1 MVKAYWQRGSGL
13 MKTWQKGLFAAGVFG
28 LAIGAFIAIQA
39 TATPP
44 LQKDKSGP
52 QAPLVVTQQLQAQ
65 PHRFELQLW
74 AEVKPKERTTLTPEV
89 SGRII
94 TLDPNF
100 IAGGVITKGTVL
112 VQLDDADYQVA
123 LLSAQAAV
131 ASAES
136 VLAQEQAQA
145 RVAEQELRH
154 LSRDQITALALR
166 QPQLLS
172 AEAALKSAQAALQK
186 AQRDLERTRITAP
199 YDSLVVSRNI
209 GLGQVVSTG
218 TALGELYSV
227 EQAELYVPVA
237 SFDLDY
243 LPEERAGIPATL
255 RTEHFSR
262 EAKVVRDLGLVNS
275 QTRMSHLVVQLDD
288 PYAVRSQQPVIRF
301 GQYVEVRL
309 TGRVEDKLYTI
320 PQDALSN
327 GKVWLL
333 QPDMTMVQREVEV
346 VRQSGKSAY
355 VKAGLTDG
363 QQLILTVPNFPQP
376 GMTVRTA
383 QSDSELVK
391 AE

>member
-1 MVKAYWQRGSGL
+1 
-13 MKTWQKGLFAAGVFG
+13 MKTWQKGLSAAGVFA
-28 LAIGAFIAIQA
+28 LAIVVFIAIQA
-39 TATPP
+39 TAKPP
-44 LQKDKSGP
+44 LQKDQAKS

-65 PHRFELQLW
+65 SHRFELQLW
-74 AEVKPKERTTLTPEV
+74 AEVRPKEQTTLTPEV

-94 TLDPNF
+94 ALDPNF

-112 VQLDDADYQVA
+112 VQLDDVDYQVA

-131 ASAES
+131 AGAQSA
-136 VLAQEQAQA
+136 LAQEQAQA

-172 AEAALKSAQAALQK
+172 AEAALKSSQAALQK
-186 AQRDLERTRITAP
+186 AQRDLNRTRITAP
-199 YDSLVVSRNI
+199 YDALVVKRNI

-227 EQAELYVPVA
+227 EQAELYVPIA
-237 SFDLDY
+237 SFDLAY
-243 LPEERAGIPATL
+243 LPQERSGIPAEL
-255 RTEHFSR
+255 RTEQFSR
-262 EAKVVRDLGLVNS
+262 DAEVVRDLGLVNS

-288 PYAVRSQQPVIRF
+288 PYAVRSQQPIIRF

-309 TGRVEDKLYTI
+309 AGRVEDKLYAI
-320 PQDALSN
+320 PQDALYN

-333 QPDMTMVQREVEV
+333 QPDMTMAQQDVEI
-346 VRQSGKSAY
+346 VRQSGKIAY

-363 QQLILTVPNFPQP
+363 QQLILTVPNFPQA
-376 GMTVRTA
+376 GMAVRTE
-383 QSDSELVK
+383 QSDSTLVK

>member
-1 MVKAYWQRGSGL
+1 
-13 MKTWQKGLFAAGVFG
+13 MKTWKKGLLAAGVFG
-28 LAIGAFIAIQA
+28 LAFLVFIAIQA
-39 TATPP
+39 TAKPP
-44 LQKDKSGP
+44 LQKDQARS

-65 PHRFELQLW
+65 SHRFELQLW
-74 AEVKPKERTTLTPEV
+74 AEVRPKEQTTLTPEV
-89 SGRII
+89 AGRII
-94 TLDPNF
+94 ALDPNF

-131 ASAES
+131 ASAQS
-136 VLAQEQAQA
+136 ALAQEQAQA
-145 RVAEQELRH
+145 RVAEQELKH

-172 AEAALKSAQAALQK
+172 AEAALKSAQAGLQK
-186 AQRDLERTRITAP
+186 AHRDLDRTRISAP
-199 YDSLVVSRNI
+199 YDALVVKRNI

-237 SFDLDY
+237 SFDLAY
-243 LPEERAGIPATL
+243 LPAERAGIPAQL
-255 RTEHFSR
+255 RTEHVSR
-262 EAKVVRDLGLVNS
+262 DAKVVRDLGLINS

-309 TGRVEDKLYTI
+309 AGRVEDKLYTI

-333 QPDMTMVQREVEV
+333 QPDMTMAQQHVEV
-346 VRQSGKSAY
+346 VRQTGKFAY

-376 GMTVRTA
+376 GMAVRTE
-383 QSDSELVK
+383 QSDDKLVK

>member
-1 MVKAYWQRGSGL
+1 MKA
-13 MKTWQKGLFAAGVFG
+13 WQKGLFAAGVFG
-28 LAIGAFIAIQA
+28 LAIVVFIVIQA
-39 TATPP
+39 TAKPP
-44 LQKDKSGP
+44 LQKEKSGSL
-52 QAPLVVTQQLQAQ
+52 APLVVTQPLQAQ

-74 AEVKPKERTTLTPEV
+74 AEVKPKEKTTLTPEV
-89 SGRII
+89 SGRVIA
-94 TLDPNF
+94 LDPNF

-123 LLSAQAAV
+123 LLSAEAAV

-136 VLAQEQAQA
+136 ALSQEQAQA

-172 AEAALKSAQAALQK
+172 AEAALKSAQAAEQK

-199 YDSLVVSRNI
+199 YDALVVNRNI

-237 SFDLDY
+237 SFDLAY
-243 LPEERAGIPATL
+243 LPTERAGIPAQL

-262 EAKVVRDLGLVNS
+262 QAKVVRDLGLVNN

-309 TGRVEDKLYTI
+309 AGRVEDKLYTI
-320 PQDALSN
+320 PQDALSD

-333 QPDMTMVQREVEV
+333 QPDMTMAQQEVEV
-346 VRQSGKSAY
+346 VRQSGKFAY

-376 GMTVRTA
+376 GMAVRTA